1 MERTENITPW
11 TRTLNLLK
19 RDYTFMAGL
28 VVILLALAVSAAGY
42 LITPDKTP
50 WSNRQILELATRK
63 PGFSCNF
70 LMVKQNTVTEQHG
83 FLHLVFSGQP
93 SGYKLVPIQSYRF
106 ESEKI
111 NVILYA
117 EPDDSIIIEK
127 SFLLPDV
134 VFAINSSAP
143 VRLLAGDSISYT
155 LISGQEQKTDIA
167 SLQEMI
173 VAHHI
178 VKKTFWLG
186 TDTFG
191 RDMLSR
197 LLIGTRVSLSVG
209 FIAVLIALLIGV
221 TLGAAAGFYGG
232 KTDKLIMWLVSV
244 VWSVPTLLLVIA
256 VTMVIGKGFW
266 QIFIAVGLTMWV
278 EVARIVRGEVMS
290 LREKEFIEAARVLG
304 YSNRRIIFRHILPN
318 TVNPVIVT
326 SASNFATAILIEAGL
341 SFLGIG
347 VQPPMPSWGSMIKD
361 HYGYII
367 LDKAFLALV
376 PGIAIMLLVLAF
388 MLVGNGLRDAL
399 DPKNN
404 T

>member
-143 VRLLAGDSISYT
+143 VRLLTGDSISYT
-155 LISGQEQKTDIA
+155 LISGQEQMTDIA
-167 SLQEMI
+167 SLQKMI